1 MLVISNSEPK
11 GASVSKRL
19 DDFNAQDRQSI
30 KFQDAGVHFLI
41 GEIDEE
47 NINETVKWIAHE
59 NIDPKADR
67 VLTLYVNSQG
77 GDLYEALGL
86 IDMMRNSQIPIRT
99 IGYGSVM
106 SAAFLIVASGAP
118 GERYI
123 TKNCGIMCHQ
133 MSCSEEIGKYH
144 DIKATRKETDRLN
157 KAMYDVL
164 KETTGLDGRIIKTK
178 LLPAHDVYMTAEE
191 MIEFGAADQIL
202 ERG

>member
-1 MLVISNSEPK
+1 MISNSELK
-11 GASVSKRL
+11 GAAVSKKL

-47 NINETVKWIAHE
+47 NVNECIKWLAYE

-77 GDLYEALGL
+77 GDLYEAFGL

-106 SAAFLIVASGAP
+106 SAAFLIVASGTA

-133 MSCSEEIGKYH
+133 MSATEEMGKYH

-157 KAMYDVL
+157 KAMYDII
-164 KETTGLDGRIIKTK
+164 KETTGLDGRVIKTR

-202 ERG
+202 ER

>member
-1 MLVISNSEPK
+1 
-11 GASVSKRL
+11 VSKRL
-19 DDFNAQDRQSI
+19 DDFNAQDRQNI
-30 KFQDAGVHFLI
+30 KFQDAGVHFLV

-47 NINETVKWIAHE
+47 SVNETVKWLAYE
-59 NIDPKADR
+59 NFDPRPDR

-77 GDLYEALGL
+77 GDLYETFGL
-86 IDMMRNSQIPIRT
+86 IDMMRNSQIPVRT
-99 IGYGSVM
+99 IGYGSAM

-133 MSCSEEIGKYH
+133 MSATEEMGKYH

-157 KAMYDVL
+157 KAMYDII
-164 KETTGLDGRIIKTK
+164 KETTGLDGRIIKTR

-202 ERG
+202 ERT

>member
-1 MLVISNSEPK
+1 MISNSEPK
-11 GASVSKRL
+11 GANVSKRL

-41 GEIDEE
+41 GEIHEDNVNECIKWLAYE
-47 NINETVKWIAHE
+47 NIS
-59 NIDPKADR
+59 PSADR

-77 GDLYEALGL
+77 GDLYEAFGL
-86 IDMMRNSQIPIRT
+86 IDMMKNSQIPIRT

-106 SAAFLIVASGAP
+106 SAAFLILASGTP

-133 MSCSEEIGKYH
+133 MSATEEMGKYH

-157 KAMYDVL
+157 KAMYDLL
-164 KETTGLDGRIIKTK
+164 KETTGLDGRIIKTR

-202 ERG
+202 ER

>member
-1 MLVISNSEPK
+1 M
-11 GASVSKRL
+11 SKRL

-30 KFQDAGVHFLI
+30 KFQEAGVHFLV
-41 GEIDEE
+41 GEIDED
-47 NINETVKWIAHE
+47 NINEAIKWLAYE
-59 NIDPKADR
+59 NIDARDDR
-67 VLTLYVNSQG
+67 VLTLYINSQG

-86 IDMMRNSQIPIRT
+86 IDMMQNSRLPIRT

-106 SAAFLIVASGAP
+106 SAAFLILASGAP
-118 GERYI
+118 GERYV

-133 MSCSEEIGKYH
+133 MSMSEEMGKYH

-157 KAMYDVL
+157 QAMYDIL

-191 MIEFGAADQIL
+191 MIDYGAVDHIL
-202 ERG
+202 ER

>member
-1 MLVISNSEPK
+1 MISNNENR
-11 GASVSKRL
+11 GAVVSKRL

-30 KFQDAGVHFLI
+30 KFQEAGVHFLV
-41 GEIDEE
+41 GEIDED
-47 NINETVKWIAHE
+47 NINEAIKWLAYE
-59 NIDPKADR
+59 NIDARDDR
-67 VLTLYVNSQG
+67 VLTLYINSQG

-86 IDMMRNSQIPIRT
+86 IDMMQNSRLPIRT

-106 SAAFLIVASGAP
+106 SAAFLILASGAP
-118 GERYI
+118 GERYV

-133 MSCSEEIGKYH
+133 MSMSEEMGKYH

-157 KAMYDVL
+157 QAMYDIL

-191 MIEFGAADQIL
+191 MIDYGAVDHIL
-202 ERG
+202 ER

>member
-1 MLVISNSEPK
+1 MISNSEFK
-11 GASVSKRL
+11 GAAVTKRL

-41 GEIDEE
+41 GEITED
-47 NINETVKWIAHE
+47 NINECVKWLAYE
-59 NIDPKADR
+59 NIDPKSDR
-67 VLTLYVNSQG
+67 ALTLYVNSQG
-77 GDLYEALGL
+77 GDLYEAFGL
-86 IDMMRNSQIPIRT
+86 IDMMRNSQLPVRT

-133 MSCSEEIGKYH
+133 MSVMEEMGKYH
-144 DIKATRKETDRLN
+144 NIKATRKETDRLN
-157 KAMYDVL
+157 KAMYDIL
-164 KETTGLDGRIIKTK
+164 KESTGLDGRIIKTK

-191 MIEFGAADQIL
+191 MIEFGAADHML
-202 ERG
+202 KN

>member
-1 MLVISNSEPK
+1 MISNSEIK
-11 GASVSKRL
+11 GAAVTKRL

-30 KFQDAGVHFLI
+30 KFQDAGVHFLT
-41 GEIDEE
+41 GEITED
-47 NINETVKWIAHE
+47 NINECVKWLAYE
-59 NIDPKADR
+59 NIDPKSDR
-67 VLTLYVNSQG
+67 ALTLYVNSQG
-77 GDLYEALGL
+77 GDLYEAFGL
-86 IDMMRNSQIPIRT
+86 IDMIHNSQIPVRT

-133 MSCSEEIGKYH
+133 MSMLEEMGKYH
-144 DIKATRKETDRLN
+144 NIKATRKETDRLN

-191 MIEFGAADQIL
+191 MIEFGAADHIL
-202 ERG
+202 

>member
-1 MLVISNSEPK
+1 MMISNSETQ
-11 GASVSKRL
+11 GANVSKRL
-19 DDFNAQDRQSI
+19 DDFNAHDRLGV
-30 KFQDAGVHFLI
+30 KFHEAGVHFLI
-41 GEIDEE
+41 GEITED
-47 NINETVKWIAHE
+47 NINDAIKWLTYE
-59 NIDPKADR
+59 NLDAKDDR
-67 VLTLYVNSQG
+67 ILTLYVNSQG
-77 GDLYEALGL
+77 GDLYEAFGL
-86 IDMMRNSQIPIRT
+86 IDMMQNSRIPIRT

-106 SAAFLIVASGAP
+106 SAAFLIVASGAQ
-118 GERYI
+118 GERYV
-123 TKNCGIMCHQ
+123 TRNCGIMCHQ
-133 MSCSEEIGKYH
+133 MSVFEEQGKYH

>member
-1 MLVISNSEPK
+1 M
-11 GASVSKRL
+11 SKRL
-19 DDFNAQDRQSI
+19 DDFNAQDRQSV
-30 KFQDAGVHFLI
+30 KFQDAGVYFLV
-41 GEIDEE
+41 GEITED
-47 NINETVKWIAHE
+47 NINDAVKWLTFE
-59 NIDPKADR
+59 NLDAKDDR
-67 VLTLYVNSQG
+67 ILTLYVNSQG
-77 GDLYEALGL
+77 GDLYEAFGL
-86 IDMMRNSQIPIRT
+86 IDMMKNSRIPIRT

-106 SAAFLIVASGAP
+106 SAAFLIVASGAQ
-118 GERYI
+118 GERYV

-133 MSCSEEIGKYH
+133 MSVFEEQGKYH

-191 MIEFGAADQIL
+191 MIDFGAADQIL

>member
-1 MLVISNSEPK
+1 M
-11 GASVSKRL
+11 SKKL

-47 NINETVKWIAHE
+47 NINECIKWIAYE
-59 NIDPKADR
+59 NIDARADR

-106 SAAFLIVASGAP
+106 SAAFLIVAAGSP

-133 MSCSEEIGKYH
+133 MSMSEEMGKYH

-164 KETTGLDGRIIKTK
+164 KEATGLDGRIIKTR

-202 ERG
+202 ERA

>member
-1 MLVISNSEPK
+1 MMISNSETQ
-11 GASVSKRL
+11 GAIVSKRL
-19 DDFNAQDRQSI
+19 DDFNAQDRQSV

-41 GEIDEE
+41 GEITED
-47 NINETVKWIAHE
+47 NINDAIKWLTFE
-59 NIDPKADR
+59 NLDAKDDR
-67 VLTLYVNSQG
+67 ILTLYVNSQG
-77 GDLYEALGL
+77 GDLYEAFGL
-86 IDMMRNSQIPIRT
+86 IDMMRNSRIPIRT

-106 SAAFLIVASGAP
+106 SAAFLIVASGAQ
-118 GERYI
+118 GERYV

-133 MSCSEEIGKYH
+133 MSVFEEQGKYH

>member
-1 MLVISNSEPK
+1 MLEMISNSELK
-11 GASVSKRL
+11 GAIVSKKL
-19 DDFNAQDRQSI
+19 DDFNAQDRQGI
-30 KFQDAGVHFLI
+30 KFQDAGVHFLVGDI
-41 GEIDEE
+41 EEE
-47 NINETVKWIAHE
+47 NINECVKWLAYE
-59 NIDPKADR
+59 NINPSEDR

-77 GDLYEALGL
+77 GDLYETFGL

-106 SAAFLIVASGAP
+106 SAAFLIVASGTP

-133 MSCSEEIGKYH
+133 MSATEEMGKYH

-157 KAMYDVL
+157 QAMYNIL

-191 MIEFGAADQIL
+191 MIEFGAADQLL
-202 ERG
+202 ER